1 VIEQRSIEKAVAKRS
16 SLRLELRVRPGA
28 LGGHVIML
36 LLFLIYAIP
45 LVFVLFVAV
54 ESNQQFNTNAAA
66 LPSPVLLSNFPKA
79 WVQGTFGSYF
89 GNTLLYTFTVV
100 IGTLVVA
107 TLAAYPIAR
116 KHVRVSNAF
125 YLLFLSGLL
134 LPAGIIPQFFVLNAL
149 GLYDTRVGYIML
161 WISRIALP
169 IFILTGFIQ
178 GISPELDDAAAIDG
192 CGYLRYIFQVIMPLL
207 QPALAVVGLIVSIH
221 VWNDI
226 IGPVIFLPSND
237 IKPISAGLF
246 QFYSEFTAQWTLI
259 GAAIVMTASPLVLL
273 FLFTQRYIVAGI
285 TSGALKG

>member
-1 VIEQRSIEKAVAKRS
+1 MIGEDTFDESVRARSEP
-16 SLRLELRVRPGA
+16 RLELRLRPGSA
-28 LGGHVIML
+28 GGYVIL
-36 LLFLIYAIP
+36 LLLLLIYAIP

-54 ESNQQFNTNAAA
+54 ESNTQFNTNASA
-66 LPSPVLLSNFPKA
+66 LPNPILWSNFPDA

-100 IGTLVVA
+100 FGTLIVA
-107 TLAAYPIAR
+107 TLAAFPIAR
-116 KHVRVSNAF
+116 KHVRASNGF

-134 LPAGIIPQFFVLNAL
+134 LPQGIIPQFFVLNTL
-149 GLYDTRVGYIML
+149 GIYDTRIGYIFL

-169 IFILTGFIQ
+169 IFILTGFVQ

-192 CGYLRYIFQVIMPLL
+192 CSYLRYVFQVIMPLL

-273 FLFTQRYIVAGI
+273 FLFTQRYIVAGM